1 MAERKGRTLDLER
14 YFPFLLTALSNKLS
28 SSASQLYTR
37 SFGVGVIEWRVL
49 SGAAAAPG
57 SRPNDVCQLVGIDK
71 GAVAKAL
78 KTLTDQGLVATE
90 ANERDGRSKTIRLT
104 GAGWALHERILTVA
118 LARQERLFEALQP
131 EERDRLLDY
140 MRRLLD
146 RLQALKTE
154 TMTSE

>member
-1 MAERKGRTLDLER
+1 MAKTTRRTLDLDR

-28 SSASQLYTR
+28 SSASQLYAR

-57 SRPNDVCQLVGIDK
+57 SRPNDICQMVGIDK

-78 KTLTDQGLVATE
+78 KVLSDQGLVSTE
-90 ANERDGRSKTIRLT
+90 ANARDGRSKTIRLT
-104 GAGWALHERILTVA
+104 EAGWAMHDQILTIA
-118 LARQERLFEALQP
+118 LARQERLLAALEP

-140 MRRLLD
+140 MRRLLAT
-146 RLQALKTE
+146 LPALKAEATAPE
-154 TMTSE
+154 